1 VAKKVTRI
9 EGIAFLTRV
18 TQLVCSEYEFTYK
31 WTHDADTYI
40 LQVDCRDRTVRFQFP
55 ITVLDDPGCDEYR
68 ELTERMLE
76 RLLEEFRAKG
86 NPLD

>member
-1 VAKKVTRI
+1 VAKKVTRV

-18 TQLVCSEYEFTYK
+18 TQLVCSEYEFTYEWK
-31 WTHDADTYI
+31 HDNETYI
-40 LQVDCRDRTVRFQFP
+40 LRVDCRHRTVQFQFP

-68 ELTERMLE
+68 ELTANMLE

-86 NPLD
+86 DPPA